1 MSRIE
6 DLLNPVSEVDARP
19 QLLLLENFL
28 LKSVPGPILVPPELQ
43 ICLEKSLLDLKR
55 WSAPP
60 EALVPSPN
68 LHIPSEVQETKTE
81 FDVFINR
88 KTTLSKLYRY
98 PPNTYIEYPETGE
111 QPVGHLF
118 KLDPENWERPM
129 LDFSYSQGKPD
140 GQSKSTEEVFC
151 PVLLDKNGNAVLCV
165 SRFSTCQGMKCCP
178 YNSIEELTEP
188 HTTASRQEVELRLKE
203 ERDDRLDCSSPERD
217 IFNRTAAYIATLH
230 KQGCTR
236 SLSTTTVRSAS
247 DQEEY
252 DLHTERLVE
261 FRRGYKKPE
270 TCEGRLVYHSGVK
283 PYIACE
289 HYSKQNRDHWTDFSI
304 SDGSY
309 NIEYCTISINSPYIA
324 AVFTGNTESMDRI
337 EESARLMDY
346 GPLAPCSFLANCST
360 QRVYCPTEHR
370 DEDHRLYQPK
380 LVQLECKSRFRVFEP
395 IESARADCPFILVI
409 CQGTHPHPIPVPEKT
424 PKKVRG
430 EIFKLLE
437 NVGEDLPDMTP
448 RRLLRHPAVLA
459 FLRDRL
465 PDIRNPTLSDLHSSL
480 ANRSHLN
487 AYIDQAK
494 KIHFPKGTDWNGVLR
509 RKELQDALIDP
520 KEHYIRTLLD
530 LDDSQLPVHEEDE
543 PATASTGN
551 HTRIIICMSPE
562 GSRRLLRAQYLQSD
576 IGFKRI
582 VGFLEFELAC
592 LDRDANTSVIFC
604 RIYLNRQTAA
614 AHHRIF
620 QEIESIVRQDTGQ
633 RLKWRHLDAT
643 SVEQYDG
650 MILHWAA
657 DQHRGQAKGLGLHL
671 QALAQ
676 TKGRTRDLHE
686 PGRLLADLSPYDHL
700 SRIFR
705 ICVVHVY
712 RRIKSAAVPDEVKQL
727 MRNLICITHPEWD
740 YTIERIKDLGGKAGV
755 DWISDKVTARFILP
769 GICWEKSHIPLAIWQ
784 AGERNSN
791 LIETVH
797 RDVNREG
804 VHCTLLGGIIKGQ
817 RFDSLKMKTLNQ
829 YEVAGIRPSYH
840 PVHQVVNATK
850 NQKRKDKKL
859 SKALEEAD
867 RKIQEHNTKLA
878 ATHGKVNEARYKLQD
893 LNNAFNQQ
901 GSDKAMLQ
909 TRIETTIR
917 VEARAFASFN
927 EQIAVGKM
935 LVGTGSG
942 NIQVFSNASAAEGL
956 QCGCESNSVNGM
968 WWRGCAGS

>member
-6 DLLNPVSEVDARP
+6 DLLNPVSE
-19 QLLLLENFL
+19 NFL
-28 LKSVPGPILVPPELQ
+28 LKSAPGPILVPPELQ

-60 EALVPSPN
+60 EALGPSPN

-81 FDVFINR
+81 FNAFINH
-88 KTTLSKLYRY
+88 KTTLSKLYCY

-111 QPVGHLF
+111 QPVSHLF

-151 PVLLDKNGNAVLCV
+151 PVLVLLDKNGNAVLCV

-188 HTTASRQEVELRLKE
+188 HATASRQEVELRLKE

-217 IFNRTAAYIATLH
+217 IFNRTAAYLATLH

-236 SLSTTTVRSAS
+236 SLSTPTVRSDS
-247 DQEEY
+247 DQKEY

-261 FRRGYKKPE
+261 FRCGYKKPE

-283 PYIACE
+283 PYIARFSGE
-289 HYSKQNRDHWTDFSI
+289 HYSKQNRDHWTAF
-304 SDGSY
+304 
-309 NIEYCTISINSPYIA
+309 
-324 AVFTGNTESMDRI
+324 GNTESMDRI

-346 GPLAPCSFLANCST
+346 DPLAPCSFLANCST
-360 QRVYCPTEHR
+360 QRT
-370 DEDHRLYQPK
+370 L
-380 LVQLECKSRFRVFEP
+380 
-395 IESARADCPFILVI
+395 ILTPSV
-409 CQGTHPHPIPVPEKT
+409 
-424 PKKVRG
+424 PKKTLKKVWG

-437 NVGEDLPDMTP
+437 SVGEDLPDMTP
-448 RRLLRHPAVLA
+448 RCLLRHPAVLA

-480 ANRSHLN
+480 ANRSHLI

-509 RKELQDALIDP
+509 HKELQDALIDL

-562 GSRRLLRAQYLQSD
+562 GSRHLLRAQYLCNGPQRGRRLAPVGFWIQNLVRVYNLQSD
-576 IGFKRI
+576 IGFKCI

-592 LDRDANTSVIFC
+592 LDRDVNTSVIFC
-604 RIYLNRQTAA
+604 RIYLNRQTPA
-614 AHHRIF
+614 AHHHIF
-620 QEIESIVRQDTGQ
+620 QEIESIVHQNTGR

-643 SVEQYDG
+643 SIEQYTG

-657 DQHRGQAKGLGLHL
+657 DQHRGQAKGSN
-671 QALAQ
+671 
-676 TKGRTRDLHE
+676 
-686 PGRLLADLSPYDHL
+686 LLLFL
-700 SRIFR
+700 M
-705 ICVVHVY
+705 
-712 RRIKSAAVPDEVKQL
+712 KSSSS
-727 MRNLICITHPEWD
+727 C
-740 YTIERIKDLGGKAGV
+740 TIERIKDLGGKAGV

-784 AGERNSN
+784 AGEHNSN
-791 LIETVH
+791 LIETIH
-797 RDVNREG
+797 RDVNRDG

-840 PVHQVVNATK
+840 PVHQVVNTTK
-850 NQKRKDKKL
+850 NQKRKVGLDKKL

-901 GSDKAMLQ
+901 GSDKAMFQ

-927 EQIAVGKM
+927 EQIAVSKM
-935 LVGTGSG
+935 LVGTGMSQSG
-942 NIQVFSNASAAEGL
+942 PLIPSKPVILTLHQHKGPALPLDTVD
-956 QCGCESNSVNGM
+956 
-968 WWRGCAGS
+968 